1 MHIIIIEKKIIFHR
15 FWRNFSVNS
24 CSKESLFQGVREI
37 PPWWIPP
44 IESPRKLPLV
54 HSLNYRLAKF
64 HPPPRWIPTWVKF
77 RVRVRVREFDQV
89 GIYRGGAIYQ
99 GRIWPGGSS
108 PGGGGGRIWSGE
120 LTRGDFPSTLFQ
132 KTSQWMI
139 SYLFILYLLIAFKA
153 NFLI

>member
-1 MHIIIIEKKIIFHR
+1 MLVSTMHIIIIEKKIIFHR

-64 HPPPRWIPTWVKF
+64 HPPPPRWIPTGGRF
-77 RVRVRVREFDQV
+77 RVRVRGREFDQV
-89 GIYRGGAIYQ
+89 GIYRGGGQFTREEFGQVVVHRGGAEFDR
-99 GRIWPGGSS
+99 GNWPGGIFLV
-108 PGGGGGRIWSGE
+108 PYFRKRLSGC
-120 LTRGDFPSTLFQ
+120 FH
-132 KTSQWMI
+132 I
-139 SYLFILYLLIAFKA
+139 YLYSIY
-153 NFLI
+153 